1 MKRLILTAGLL
12 ASFVLGAVLLADAQ
26 EGKSLSDTVA
36 KTVETQQQ
44 TQKKQEAWA
53 GEKSDLAARYR
64 AAKAQV
70 DYLEKT
76 KTFEENEVGELD
88 KGIAELSRRMVES
101 AKLKDNLE
109 DSLNVVVNRLD
120 GYIKQDVP
128 FLLDERHARIASVR
142 EAIARPEVTA
152 AEKLRRVL
160 EALQVEANYGNT
172 VDVSQERI
180 KVGSDAVSADV
191 IRVGRVCRRSASRWG
206 ATQSPPMSS
215 AWAASRCTGA
225 RPTASAWASM
235 TAPRSSGSSSTTNTP
250 NPSTTFAIWCSA
262 CVPPR

>member
-1 MKRLILTAGLL
+1 MKRLIWTATILTGFSLGAALL
-12 ASFVLGAVLLADAQ
+12 AGAE

-53 GEKSDLAARYR
+53 EEKSDYAARYR

-76 KTFEENEVGELD
+76 KAFEQKEVGSLD
-88 KGIAELSRRMVES
+88 AGIAELERRMVES
-101 AKLKDNLE
+101 ARLKDNLE

-120 GYIKQDVP
+120 EWVKQDIP
-128 FLLDERHARIASVR
+128 FLHQERADRLASVR
-142 EAIARPEVTA
+142 EAIAKPEVTG

-180 KVGSDAVSADV
+180 KVGNEEISADV
-191 IRVGRVCRRSASRWG
+191 IRVGRVSVYWRSPDGKRVGEFDRASKQWVEIDGKYINTIADLREMVMRLRSTKVISLPLG
-206 ATQSPPMSS
+206 RIQS
-215 AWAASRCTGA
+215 
-225 RPTASAWASM
+225 
-235 TAPRSSGSSSTTNTP
+235 
-250 NPSTTFAIWCSA
+250 
-262 CVPPR
+262 

>member
-1 MKRLILTAGLL
+1 MKRLIWTATILTGF
-12 ASFVLGAVLLADAQ
+12 SLGAVLLAGAE
-26 EGKSLSDTVA
+26 EGKSLGETVA
-36 KTVETQQQ
+36 RTVETQQQ

-53 GEKSDLAARYR
+53 EEKSDYAARYR

-76 KTFEENEVGELD
+76 KAFEQKEVSSLD
-88 KGIAELSRRMVES
+88 AGIAELERRMVES

-120 GYIKQDVP
+120 GWVKQDIP
-128 FLLDERHARIASVR
+128 FLVQERNERLASVR
-142 EAIARPEVTA
+142 EAIAKPEVTG

-180 KVGSDAVSADV
+180 KVGNEEISADV
-191 IRVGRVCRRSASRWG
+191 IRIGRVSVYWRSPDGKRVGEYDRASKQWVEMDKKYLNSIADVREMVMRLRSTKVITLPLG
-206 ATQSPPMSS
+206 RIQS
-215 AWAASRCTGA
+215 
-225 RPTASAWASM
+225 
-235 TAPRSSGSSSTTNTP
+235 
-250 NPSTTFAIWCSA
+250 
-262 CVPPR
+262 

>member
-1 MKRLILTAGLL
+1 MKRMIWTATLLTGFTLGTALVAGSLR
-12 ASFVLGAVLLADAQ
+12 AQ
-26 EGKSLSDTVA
+26 EAKSLSDTVA

-53 GEKSDLAARYR
+53 EEKSDFAARYR

-76 KTFEENEVGELD
+76 KAFEQNEVSSLD
-88 KGIAELSRRMVES
+88 AGIAELNRRMVES

-109 DSLNVVVNRLD
+109 DSLNVVVDHLD
-120 GYIKQDVP
+120 HWIQQDIP
-128 FLLDERHARIASVR
+128 FLMDERQARIASVR
-142 EAIARPEVTA
+142 EAIAKPEVSG

-180 KVGSDAVSADV
+180 KVGNEEVSADV
-191 IRVGRVCRRSASRWG
+191 IRVGRVSVYWRSPDGKRVG
-206 ATQSPPMSS
+206 EYDRATNQWVDLDHKYVSVIGDLREMVL
-215 AWAASRCTGA
+215 RL
-225 RPTASAWASM
+225 
-235 TAPRSSGSSSTTNTP
+235 RSTKVTTLP
-250 NPSTTFAIWCSA
+250 LGRIQP
-262 CVPPR
+262 

>member
-1 MKRLILTAGLL
+1 MKRMIWTATLL
-12 ASFVLGAVLLADAQ
+12 AGFSLGAAFVSLRAQ

-53 GEKSDLAARYR
+53 EEKNDYTARYR

-76 KTFEENEVGELD
+76 KAFEQNEVASLD
-88 KGIAELSRRMVES
+88 AGIAELNRRMVES

-109 DSLNVVVNRLD
+109 DSLNVVVDRLD
-120 GYIKQDVP
+120 GWVKQDIP
-128 FLLDERHARIASVR
+128 FLVQERQQRLASLREVIAK
-142 EAIARPEVTA
+142 PEVSG

-180 KVGSDAVSADV
+180 KVGNDEVSADV
-191 IRVGRVCRRSASRWG
+191 IRVGRVSVFWRSPDGKRVG
-206 ATQSPPMSS
+206 EYDRATNQWVELDRKYVESISNVREMVM
-215 AWAASRCTGA
+215 RL
-225 RPTASAWASM
+225 
-235 TAPRSSGSSSTTNTP
+235 RSTKVITLPLGRIQP
-250 NPSTTFAIWCSA
+250 
-262 CVPPR
+262 

>member
-1 MKRLILTAGLL
+1 MKRLILTATLL
-12 ASFVLGAVLLADAQ
+12 TGFSLGAVLLAGAQ

-53 GEKSDLAARYR
+53 EEKNDLAARYR

-76 KTFEENEVGELD
+76 KALEQNEVGELD
-88 KGIAELSRRMVES
+88 KGIAELNRRMVES
-101 AKLKDNLE
+101 AKLKDNLD
-109 DSLNVVVNRLD
+109 DSLNVVVNKLD
-120 GYIKQDVP
+120 GFIKQDIP
-128 FLLDERHARIASVR
+128 FLMDERQTRIASVR
-142 EAIARPEVTA
+142 EAIAKPEVTA

-180 KVGSDAVSADV
+180 KVGNDEVSADV
-191 IRVGRVCRRSASRWG
+191 IRIGRVSVYWRSPDGKRVGEYDRASNQWVELGHKYAETIGDVRE
-206 ATQSPPMSS
+206 MVL
-215 AWAASRCTGA
+215 RL
-225 RPTASAWASM
+225 
-235 TAPRSSGSSSTTNTP
+235 RSTKVITLPLGRIQP
-250 NPSTTFAIWCSA
+250 
-262 CVPPR
+262 

>member
-1 MKRLILTAGLL
+1 MKRMIWTAVLLTGL
-12 ASFVLGAVLLADAQ
+12 SLGAVLLAGAQ

-53 GEKSDLAARYR
+53 EEKSDFAARYR

-76 KTFEENEVGELD
+76 KAFEEKEVSSLD
-88 KGIAELSRRMVES
+88 AGIAELDRRMVES
-101 AKLKDNLE
+101 AHLKDNLE
-109 DSLNVVVNRLD
+109 DSLNVVVSRLD
-120 GYIKQDVP
+120 DWVKQDIP
-128 FLLDERHARIASVR
+128 FLVEERQARLVSVR
-142 EAIARPEVTA
+142 EAIAKPEISG

-180 KVGSDAVSADV
+180 KVGNDEVSADV
-191 IRVGRVCRRSASRWG
+191 IRVGRVSVYWRSPDGRRVGEFDR
-206 ATQSPPMSS
+206 ATRQWVELDGKYANTIGDLRDMVL
-215 AWAASRCTGA
+215 RL
-225 RPTASAWASM
+225 
-235 TAPRSSGSSSTTNTP
+235 RSTKVITLPLGRIQP
-250 NPSTTFAIWCSA
+250 
-262 CVPPR
+262 

>member
-1 MKRLILTAGLL
+1 MKRLIWSATVLAGVSLGTALVAGSLR
-12 ASFVLGAVLLADAQ
+12 AQ
-26 EGKSLSDTVA
+26 EAKSLSDTVA

-53 GEKSDLAARYR
+53 EEKNDLAARYR

-76 KTFEENEVGELD
+76 KAFEQNEVSELD
-88 KGIAELSRRMVES
+88 KGIAELNRRMIES

-109 DSLNVVVNRLD
+109 DSLNVVVNHLD
-120 GYIKQDVP
+120 NFIKQDIP
-128 FLLDERHARIASVR
+128 FLMDERHARIASVR
-142 EAIARPEVTA
+142 DAIAKPEVSA

-180 KVGSDAVSADV
+180 KVGNDDVSADV
-191 IRVGRVCRRSASRWG
+191 IRVGRVSVFWRSPDGKRVGEYDRASNQWVELDHKYTESINDVRD
-206 ATQSPPMSS
+206 MVL
-215 AWAASRCTGA
+215 RL
-225 RPTASAWASM
+225 
-235 TAPRSSGSSSTTNTP
+235 RSTKVITLPLGRIQP
-250 NPSTTFAIWCSA
+250 
-262 CVPPR
+262 